1 MKKSRSFEVISNH
14 LVDIAIMIEAAEQ
27 SEAPIID
34 VTVAIF
40 QLGEIQKELDIH
52 RGSYLLT

>member
-1 MKKSRSFEVISNH
+1 MSKIRSLEVISDH
-14 LVDIAIMIEAAEQ
+14 LVDIAIMIESAEK

-34 VTVAIF
+34 VTLAISL
-40 QLGEIQKELDIH
+40 LGEIQKELDIH